1 MGSDRNSMYSAVVMY
16 VIVMRIK
23 YRFLLLPNTVGGNVE
38 WLKDI
43 SLFPPPQILIIIIF
57 PY

>member
-23 YRFLLLPNTVGGNVE
+23 YRLLLLSNTVGGDVE

-43 SLFPPPQILIIIIF
+43 LLFPLHK
-57 PY
+57 Y